1 LVEYPC
7 KIKSTIF
14 ASLSYFPTSDTTFKL
29 RPCKIK
35 EIFIGIFIAFRCL
48 GHNEGNKKVPTGS
61 YYYSVCGKEVMMAK
75 ETKSKSSIRK
85 TKEDEKVLHEL
96 IEKKAYEIY
105 EKRGRNP
112 GKDLDDWLEA
122 EQIVNG
128 QKKN

>member
-1 LVEYPC
+1 
-7 KIKSTIF
+7 
-14 ASLSYFPTSDTTFKL
+14 
-29 RPCKIK
+29 
-35 EIFIGIFIAFRCL
+35 
-48 GHNEGNKKVPTGS
+48 
-61 YYYSVCGKEVMMAK
+61 MAK